1 MGREERRTG
10 RGEGT
15 RSLSAGLAGR
25 GLNFAVTRLESFR
38 AVHIAAA
45 ERMRDTL
52 SQAETSKRVAVRSA
66 SVPRFNKSR
75 RGGVELGLEFGFLPM
90 TRLILALP

>member
-1 MGREERRTG
+1 MPQQ
-10 RGEGT
+10 
-15 RSLSAGLAGR
+15 SAGVREWEGRKEAREGDAAAR

-38 AVHIAAA
+38 AVYIAAA

-66 SVPRFNKSR
+66 SVQRFNKSR
-75 RGGVELGLEFGFLPM
+75 RGGVELSMAWSLVFSQ
-90 TRLILALP
+90 